1 MNILLPA
8 LILFI
13 MSVVVIELCFFAYRT
28 ARNPDRQK
36 IKKRLRTFSSKARE
50 NDLQDITRKR
60 VLSEVPLLNKI
71 LLNISIIRPLD
82 RLLQQANVQYPIG
95 FFILLTCVLGI
106 AGYLVCSLIATSVF
120 MSLIVGALAGGMPF
134 FYLRLK
140 RKKRMEKF
148 QAQLP
153 EALDL
158 IGRALRAGHAFT
170 SGMKLAADEFDD
182 PLGPEFDE
190 TLNEVNFGISVP
202 DALKNLSRRVDCADL
217 KYFVVSVIL
226 QRETGGNLAEIIE
239 SIAHIIRE
247 RYKFKGKVRAL
258 SAEGKLSAIILVA
271 IPFFIVIAL
280 RILNPEYINPLFTEP
295 AGRML
300 AGIAAFMMFIGIL
313 FIKKMVKIKV

>member
-28 ARNPDRQK
+28 IRNPDRQK
-36 IKKRLRTFSSKARE
+36 IKKRLRTFSSNARE
-50 NDLQDITRKR
+50 NDLQDITRTR

-71 LLNISIIRPLD
+71 LLNIPITRPLD

-106 AGYLVCSLIATSVF
+106 AGYLVCSLIAKNVVA
-120 MSLIVGALAGGMPF
+120 SLIVAALAGGIPF
-134 FYLRLK
+134 LYLRLK

-247 RYKFKGKVRAL
+247 RYKFKGKVRTL

-271 IPFFIVIAL
+271 IPFLVVIAL
-280 RILNPEYINPLFTEP
+280 RILNPEYISTLFTEP
-295 AGRML
+295 AGRMM
-300 AGIAAFMMFIGIL
+300 AGIAAFIMFIGIL
-313 FIKKMVKIKV
+313 FIKKMVAIKV